1 VIALGYGVEEADAAL
16 RMTNFSIEQ
25 AIEMLLTSIE
35 EVVAFS
41 ERRLKQK

>member
-1 VIALGYGVEEADAAL
+1 MIALGYGVEEADAAL

-41 ERRLKQK
+41 ERRQKQK